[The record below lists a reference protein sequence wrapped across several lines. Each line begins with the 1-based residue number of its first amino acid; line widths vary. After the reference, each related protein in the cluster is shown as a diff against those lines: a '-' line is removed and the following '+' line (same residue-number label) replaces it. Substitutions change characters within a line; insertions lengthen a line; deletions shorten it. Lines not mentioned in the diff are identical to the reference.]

1 MSTDLVSSLPATAGA
16 SAAAESVTFER
27 WPNDRVQA
35 GLVADDAPTRLA
47 ALAMAAQPDAPVDD
61 WVRELVR
68 CVDLSRADAITLQL
82 AATVLCTLKTQ
93 SARDIAIPCLVT
105 LATTENVPPVRLAVA
120 HSFWLY
126 QCIPPQAWP
135 SVSQMVFSEDAG
147 LRKTAFSAA
156 LPHAEAGAAHIA
168 VMAAQLGA
176 PGWTTEGMDLL
187 AASAGTVEPKKRQVE
202 AFILRT
208 LQGESNIAVIV
219 AGYSALARLNPKG
232 AGVAALA
239 QVASSAPKWSD
250 ATLALTAL
258 SQLGEL
264 ARAAIPALVK
274 LLVETDDPEREE
286 LICHTLLLMNVTD
299 REVPIARVLQRL
311 ESGPDQAVVAH
322 CIFLGLHAKSFVR
335 VAPLVA
341 ARFKTASE
349 GLKGVLDAVY
359 EMLTGTRLQA
369 PSPTSTT

>member
-1 MSTDLVSSLPATAGA
+1 MPSRSS
-16 SAAAESVTFER
+16 
-27 WPNDRVQA
+27 
-35 GLVADDAPTRLA
+35 
-47 ALAMAAQPDAPVDD
+47 
-61 WVRELVR
+61 
-68 CVDLSRADAITLQL
+68 
-82 AATVLCTLKTQ
+82 K
-93 SARDIAIPCLVT
+93 
-105 LATTENVPPVRLAVA
+105 
-120 HSFWLY
+120 
-126 QCIPPQAWP
+126 
-135 SVSQMVFSEDAG
+135 
-147 LRKTAFSAA
+147 
-156 LPHAEAGAAHIA
+156 
-168 VMAAQLGA
+168 
-176 PGWTTEGMDLL
+176 
-187 AASAGTVEPKKRQVE
+187 
-202 AFILRT
+202 
-208 LQGESNIAVIV
+208 
-219 AGYSALARLNPKG
+219 
-232 AGVAALA
+232 
-239 QVASSAPKWSD
+239 ASSAPKWSD

-322 CIFLGLHAKSFVR
+322 CIFLGLHAKSFAR